1 MLIIVVSIILFGSYA
16 GLRYAQLPVVALSCV
31 FDETVSSG
39 PVVNASQSVSTSM
52 CTSTSEQLNI
62 TVSFPIY
69 VIALASWIGWWLLI
83 LFLGAGLSALP
94 VDLINE
100 FRFRPTPMKEDDF
113 ARAKAELA
121 KQVDKLLQM
130 GKQLLEDRMK
140 ADKSGGCKI

>member
-1 MLIIVVSIILFGSYA
+1 
-16 GLRYAQLPVVALSCV
+16 VALSCV
-31 FDETVSSG
+31 YDETGATFKNTVIDATSSFT
-39 PVVNASQSVSTSM
+39 NTQ
-52 CTSTSEQLNI
+52 CTSSEESLNI

-69 VIALASWIGWWLLI
+69 VIALASWLGWWLLI
-83 LFLGAGLSALP
+83 LFCGAGLSALP

-121 KQVDKLLQM
+121 KQVDKLLQI

-140 ADKSGGCKI
+140 ADKAGGCKQLRIH